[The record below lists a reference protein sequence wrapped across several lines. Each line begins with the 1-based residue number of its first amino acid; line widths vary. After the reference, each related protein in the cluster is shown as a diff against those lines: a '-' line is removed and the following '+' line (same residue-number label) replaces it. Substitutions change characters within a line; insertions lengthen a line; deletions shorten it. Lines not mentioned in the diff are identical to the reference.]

1 MKFFV
6 LPFFVCLSFLTFS
19 QNATISSGGVT
30 KSVNGRYYSHVIGQS
45 SVVAGTV
52 VKSGVTVRQ
61 GFKQP
66 NLVARSIKKSGLKIQ
81 TSIENPIAFSV
92 FPNPFQD
99 KLRIQFTVKS
109 TSKSYVVIYDIAG
122 SMMWEATYPEGITEI
137 NLSDFQNFRPAK
149 YILHVVQDKGQPFVA
164 SIVKE

>member
-1 MKFFV
+1 MKLYLFIFS
-6 LPFFVCLSFLTFS
+6 VCISFLTWS
-19 QNATISSGGVT
+19 QNATISAGGVS

-45 SVVAGTV
+45 SVVAGTA

-66 NLVARSIKKSGLKIQ
+66 NLVARSIKNSGLKIQ
-81 TSIENPIAFSV
+81 TSIENPISFSV

-99 KLRIQFTVKS
+99 KVRVQFSVKS
-109 TSKSYVVIYDIAG
+109 ISKSYLVIYDVVG
-122 SMMWEATYPEGITEI
+122 KVMWEATYPEGITEI

-149 YILHVVQDKGQPFVA
+149 YTLHVVQDKGQPFVA